1 MNTVKYEKSKKK
13 RSTKREHEI
22 ESKKENT
29 TCEEI
34 KKQSQERGRM
44 RESQTNERIT

>member
-34 KKQSQERGRM
+34 KKETVTRK
-44 RESQTNERIT
+44 RENERKSNK